1 MEPFDITKYK
11 DIAFRRK
18 WWIVIPFL
26 LTLLAGLTYILVA
39 PKIYEA
45 ETLILVQPQGVPE
58 DFVRSIVSDTVE
70 GRLRTITQQV
80 TSRTNLERIVNEYGL
95 YSSSDNGMLMDSKVL
110 LLRQNITIN
119 VSHGTK
125 GRDRETNAFTI
136 IFRGKDPRKVMN
148 VTNAL
153 ASNFIEE
160 NIRTRES
167 QALGTS
173 EFLSDE
179 LESVKKR
186 LIKSE
191 EDLKQYREKYM
202 GGLPEQ
208 LQTNLSILE
217 RMQGHLD
224 QINSSL
230 REAENRRITIQTQIT
245 EQEKERERRQ
255 AAGQPPVQ
263 DKEGKDISTLKNEL
277 ASLETRYTE
286 NHPDVIRLKKAIAQ
300 LETERAELSVRTG
313 PTAKPTA
320 IPEEDQSLRRQL
332 QEIELEIKGH
342 KAEINKTRSQ
352 IAWYEKKVEETPK
365 REQELLSLERDYENL
380 KELYNSILS
389 RKLEAEIAVSMEKK
403 QKGEQFRIIDEA
415 IIPMRPVEP
424 DMKRIMLLTLALGFG
439 LGCGLA
445 YLKETMD
452 TSFKTPG
459 DVEEEFQLPVLVSM
473 PIRYTAGEV
482 KSIKRKK
489 VLAAVCVAF
498 GFFLS
503 AIGIVFALKGVDTT
517 LSYVKEII
525 SGL

>member
-1 MEPFDITKYK
+1 LEPFEITKYK

-18 WWIVIPFL
+18 WWIIISFL
-26 LTLLAGLTYILVA
+26 LTLLAGLTYVLMA

-45 ETLILVQPQGVPE
+45 QTLILVQPQRVPE
-58 DFVRSIVSDTVE
+58 DFVRSIVPDTVE

-80 TSRTNLERIVNEYGL
+80 TSRTNLEKIIREHQL
-95 YSSSDNGMLMDSKVL
+95 YSSPDNGMLMDSKVL
-110 LLRQNITIN
+110 LLRQNININ
-119 VSHGTK
+119 VSHSRS
-125 GRDRETNAFTI
+125 RDRDTNAFTI
-136 IFRGKDPRKVMN
+136 TFRGKEPKKVMK

-167 QALGTS
+167 QARGTS

-179 LESVKKR
+179 LESVRKR

-191 EDLKQYREKYM
+191 EDLKKYRENYM

-208 LQTNLSILE
+208 LQTNLSIME
-217 RMQGHLD
+217 RLQGHLD

-230 REAENRRITIQTQIT
+230 REAENRRITIQTQIA
-245 EQEKERERRQ
+245 EQERERGRRQ

-263 DKEGKDISTLKNEL
+263 DEEGNGITALKNEL

-286 NHPDVIRLKKAIAQ
+286 NHPDVIRLKKRIAQ
-300 LETERAELSVRTG
+300 LEAERVDSSVQT
-313 PTAKPTA
+313 TSSVDKPA
-320 IPEEDQSLRRQL
+320 DLPEADQALRRQL
-332 QEIELEIKGH
+332 QEVALEIKGY

-424 DMKRIMLLTLALGFG
+424 DMKKILLLTLALGFG

-445 YLKETMD
+445 YLKEMMD
-452 TSFKTPG
+452 TSFKTPE

-473 PIRYTAGEV
+473 PIRYTAREE

-489 VLAAVCVAF
+489 VLAAVCVGF

-503 AIGIVFALKGVDTT
+503 AIGIVFAVKGIDTT
-517 LSYVKEII
+517 LSYVKELI

>member
-11 DIAFRRK
+11 DIAARRK

-26 LTLLAGLTYILVA
+26 LTLLAGLTYVLVA

-58 DFVRSIVSDTVE
+58 DFVHSIVPDTVE

-80 TSRTNLERIVNEYGL
+80 TSRTNLERIINEYGL
-95 YSSSDNGMLMDSKVL
+95 YSSRDNGMPIDAKVV
-110 LLRQNITIN
+110 LLRQNIKIN
-119 VSHGTK
+119 VSHAR

-136 IFRGKDPRKVMN
+136 IFRGKDPRKVMK

-160 NIRTRES
+160 NLRIRES

-179 LESVKKR
+179 LESVRKR
-186 LIKSE
+186 LIKRE
-191 EDLKQYREKYM
+191 EELKQYRENYM

-208 LQTNLSILE
+208 LKTNLSILE
-217 RMQGHLD
+217 RLQGHLD

-230 REAENRRITIQTQIT
+230 RDAENRRITIQTQIA
-245 EQEKERERRQ
+245 EQERERGRRQ

-263 DKEGKDISTLKNEL
+263 DEGGKDISTLKNEL
-277 ASLETRYTE
+277 ASLETRYTP

-300 LETERAELSVRTG
+300 LEAGRAESSTRTG
-313 PTAKPTA
+313 PAGKPPD
-320 IPEEDQSLRRQL
+320 IPEEDQVLRRQL
-332 QEIELEIKGH
+332 QEVELEIKGH
-342 KAEINKTRSQ
+342 KAEIKKTQAQ
-352 IAWYEKKVEETPK
+352 ISWYEKKVEETPK
-365 REQELLSLERDYENL
+365 REQELLSLERDYSNL

-415 IIPMRPVEP
+415 IIPLRPVEP
-424 DMKRIMLLTLALGFG
+424 DMKKIMLLTLALGLG

-445 YLKETMD
+445 YLKEIMD
-452 TSFKTPG
+452 TSFKTPE

-473 PIRYTAGEV
+473 PIRHTAGEV

-489 VLAAVCVAF
+489 VLAAVCVGI

-503 AIGIVFALKGVDTT
+503 AIGIVFALKGVDNT
-517 LSYVKEII
+517 LSYVKELI